1 MRSTFSRL
9 PRAAF
14 AAGLVLVAS
23 LGLAGAQELNE
34 ALFAAARKG
43 DAAAVKD
50 LLAKGVDVNA
60 KAAYG
65 ATALS
70 FACDKGHVEVVK
82 VLLAH
87 KADVNVKDTFY
98 KATPLSWAIS
108 KGHAPIVKLLVEVG
122 AENVESALSYAARTS
137 NAELVKIV
145 LEKAKPKQNLLDAA
159 LAAAKDKETSALLT
173 KAGAKAATATPSKL
187 DAEAL
192 KSYAGNYRNEEGM
205 TED

>member
-70 FACDKGHVEVVK
+70 FACDKGHTEVVK

-98 KATPLSWAIS
+98 NATPLTWAIQ
-108 KGHAPIVKLLVEVG
+108 KGHAPIVKLLVEAG
-122 AENVESALSYAARTS
+122 AEGSDSALGYAARTN
-137 NAELVKIV
+137 NADLVKVV
-145 LEKAKPKQNLLDAA
+145 LEKTKPKQNLLDAA
-159 LAAAKDKETSALLT
+159 LAAAKDKEINELLT
-173 KAGAKAATATPSKL
+173 KAGAKAATVVPSKL
-187 DAEAL
+187 DADAL
-192 KSYAGNYRNEEGM
+192 KAYAGNYRNEE
-205 TED
+205 